1 MTTVIGVRF
10 RKAGKVYYFAP
21 GELQIEKGIHVIVET
36 ARGVEYGTV
45 IMGCTQVED
54 ETVVQPLKQ
63 VIRIATKEDDE
74 INANNRRKEEDAFKI
89 CLEKIAKHEVWV
101 KELLKKYSDINAE
114 NIHAILQ
121 KEVGLVFV
129 HVLEEA
135 GVYKCTPKGREDF
148 MRFVDSL

>member
-89 CLEKIAKHEVWV
+89 CLEKIAKHNLQMKLIEAEYTFAVCYCQMYTPHRSV
-101 KELLKKYSDINAE
+101 SFPDHVHESSSD
-114 NIHAILQ
+114 
-121 KEVGLVFV
+121 
-129 HVLEEA
+129 
-135 GVYKCTPKGREDF
+135 
-148 MRFVDSL
+148 RF

>member
-54 ETVVQPLKQ
+54 ETVVQPFK
-63 VIRIATKEDDE
+63 AGNPHCYK
-74 INANNRRKEEDAFKI
+74 RR
-89 CLEKIAKHEVWV
+89 
-101 KELLKKYSDINAE
+101 
-114 NIHAILQ
+114 
-121 KEVGLVFV
+121 
-129 HVLEEA
+129 
-135 GVYKCTPKGREDF
+135 
-148 MRFVDSL
+148 

>member
-74 INANNRRKEEDAFKI
+74 INANNRRKEE
-89 CLEKIAKHEVWV
+89 EKKNMQRAI
-101 KELLKKYSDINAE
+101 ELSVYLTHLKLN
-114 NIHAILQ
+114 Q
-121 KEVGLVFV
+121 
-129 HVLEEA
+129 
-135 GVYKCTPKGREDF
+135 
-148 MRFVDSL
+148 